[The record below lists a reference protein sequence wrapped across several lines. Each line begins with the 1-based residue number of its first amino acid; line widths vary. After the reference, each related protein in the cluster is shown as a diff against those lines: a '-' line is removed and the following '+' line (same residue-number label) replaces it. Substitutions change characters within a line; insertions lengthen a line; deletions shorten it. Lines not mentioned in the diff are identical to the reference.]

1 MDSTS
6 GYGRGLPSIWDF
18 LSDDEEWQ
26 ALENDWGQYVDPRPD
41 NPVDAGEF
49 IARLDLRDLPGRI
62 WNRYKKPQQVQWDP
76 EPMLRVVLYFGL
88 KGYQHLTQAWRD
100 LVHRPRLAEA
110 LGLGEVPPYKTLW
123 HFVHRRLGLEGV
135 RELFSR
141 LVELVVSEGR
151 AHGLPIGEIV
161 AVDAMP
167 IEISGEDDEADWNP
181 HYEVRGYKAH
191 NVVDAVF
198 GVPLDVKV
206 TRINRNESP
215 ELPAA
220 VRRVRARGCPVHDVT
235 ADSQYNGLRNFGV
248 VCQELK
254 ARFWTQFP
262 RTAIIAP
269 EGERERLWDLYE
281 RHWKEEGYLQSATM
295 EERLEFLYRRGWAA
309 DVGAYHRNETFRSLL
324 VDPEAYEEGYHKRVR
339 VEADHG
345 YWKQHIGMTKVEGRS
360 MSFVE
365 LRFTVRL
372 MGVLGVALMRLQ
384 AGEKDGLCR
393 TVGIQ

>member
-26 ALENDWGQYVDPRPD
+26 ALENDWGQYVDPSPD

-76 EPMLRVVLYFGL
+76 EPLLRVVLYFGL

-100 LVHRPRLAEA
+100 LVHRPGLAEA

-123 HFVHRRLGLEGV
+123 HFVHKRLGLEGV

-151 AHGLPIGEIV
+151 ARGLPIGEVV

-167 IEISGEDDEADWNP
+167 IEISGGDDEAEWSP
-181 HYEVRGYKAH
+181 YYEVRGFKAH
-191 NVVDAVF
+191 NAVDAVY
-198 GVPLDVKV
+198 GIPLDVKV
-206 TRINRNESP
+206 TRLNHNESP

-220 VRRVRARGCPVHDVT
+220 LRRARARGCPVAEVV
-235 ADSQYNGLRNFGV
+235 ADTQYNGLENFGV
-248 VCQELK
+248 VCQEMK
-254 ARFWTQFP
+254 ARF
-262 RTAIIAP
+262 RTRFAITAVIDP
-269 EGERERLWDLYE
+269 DGERDRLWDMYE
-281 RHWKEEGYLQSATM
+281 RHWKEEGYLQSANL
-295 EERLEFLYRRGWAA
+295 EERLEFLYRRGWMA
-309 DVGAYHRNETFRSLL
+309 DVGAYHRNEAFRELL
-324 VDPEAYEEGYHKRVR
+324 SDPLKYQEEYHRRVR

-345 YWKQHIGMTKVEGRS
+345 YWKQHIGMTKVEGRP
-360 MSFVE
+360 MSYVE
-365 LRFTVRL
+365 LRYLLRL
-372 MGVLGVALMRLQ
+372 AGVLAVVLTRLQ
-384 AGEKDGLCR
+384 AGERTRLCR